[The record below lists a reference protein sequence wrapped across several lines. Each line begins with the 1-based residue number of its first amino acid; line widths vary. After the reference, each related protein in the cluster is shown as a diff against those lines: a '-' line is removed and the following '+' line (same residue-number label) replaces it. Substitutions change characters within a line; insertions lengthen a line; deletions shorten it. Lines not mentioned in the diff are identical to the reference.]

1 MGNGKFSKYLAYV
14 FFICLILFFILNGA
28 DKSQTWVPIVR
39 NIALYLA
46 IGCGLIYVAI
56 IVYCIIE
63 NKKIDNLLNNDKYD
77 ELITYATKKANK
89 KGFILEN
96 RNQYY
101 NYLLLL
107 SYLAKDDEENSNI
120 YFEKLKGQ
128 EFMFPMVS
136 YWKVSYKFS
145 IGEYEEIEDC
155 YNTFRNS
162 KEVAKAP
169 YKYSN
174 LTDLLYSFVLYSK
187 GNIKEAKERLSKLD
201 TTRISMPATIKS
213 IKIIQEAEVVEEV
226 VEETPENQEDTAE

>member
-1 MGNGKFSKYLAYV
+1 MNGKFTKILTYV
-14 FFICLILFFILNGA
+14 FFACLILLFVLNNA
-28 DKSQTWVPIVR
+28 AESQTWVPIVR
-39 NIALYLA
+39 SIALYLSIACANIYIA
-46 IGCGLIYVAI
+46 IM
-56 IVYCIIE
+56 VYCIIE
-63 NKKIDNLLNNDKYD
+63 NKKIDKLIDNDKYD
-77 ELITYATKKANK
+77 ELIAYAKKKANK
-89 KGFILEN
+89 KALILDN
-96 RNQYY
+96 RKAYY

-107 SYLAKDDEENSNI
+107 SYLAKDDEENSNV

-145 IGEYEEIEDC
+145 VGEYEEIEDC

-162 KEVAKAP
+162 KEVARAP

-201 TTRISMPATIKS
+201 TTKISMPATIKS
-213 IKIIQEAEVVEEV
+213 IRIIQEAEVPTEVIEEANIV
-226 VEETPENQEDTAE
+226 TKENE